1 MYSDRSQASP
11 PRPIA
16 CFGAVHWDII
26 AHADR
31 PILRDTSTPAHLDQK
46 PGGVAT
52 NVARVLARL
61 GVPATLVGVTGADP
75 AAASIRAQ
83 LERDG
88 VEPRLLERSGQA
100 TGQYLALHDPDGGLT
115 AACIDDKVLTSASP
129 DFFIETAHQ
138 MPDDALWF
146 FDANLPVAVLE
157 ELTILA
163 PRAALVAD
171 AVSVA
176 KAHRLE
182 GILSKLELLLLN
194 HAEAAALLNAP
205 PDTPA
210 QNLSADLLNRG
221 VRAVAITSG
230 GEPLHMR
237 SAGRVLDL
245 TPPPASVVD
254 VTGAGDALIAGT
266 LAGLAREYAL
276 DVSLQ
281 FGQKAAVET
290 LQASGAVADT
300 LTWSAICS
308 D

>member
-1 MYSDRSQASP
+1 MPPAHPQASP

-31 PILRDTSTPAHLDQK
+31 PILRDTSTPADLDQK

-61 GVPATLVGVTGADP
+61 GVPTTLIGVTGADP

-88 VEPRLLERSGQA
+88 VEPHLLERSGQA
-100 TGQYLALHDPDGGLT
+100 TGQYLALHDPDGGLA
-115 AACIDDKVLTSASP
+115 AACINDKVLTSAP
-129 DFFIETAHQ
+129 ADFFIETARQ

-146 FDANLPVAVLE
+146 VDANLPVA
-157 ELTILA
+157 ILDALAEVA
-163 PRAALVAD
+163 PKAALVAD

-176 KAHRLE
+176 KAPRLKS
-182 GILSKLELLLLN
+182 LLPKLELLLLN
-194 HAEAAALLNAP
+194 RAEATALLDASA
-205 PDTPA
+205 DTPA
-210 QNLSADLLNRG
+210 ENLSEELLSRG
-221 VRAVAITSG
+221 VGAVVITSG
-230 GEPLHMR
+230 HEPLHMR
-237 SAGRVLDL
+237 NSGQSLDHA
-245 TPPPASVVD
+245 PPPASIVD

-266 LAGLAREYAL
+266 LAGLARGFEL

-281 FGQKAAVET
+281 IGQKAALET

-300 LTWSAICS
+300 LSWSAIHP